1 MFGALRYVLAVMVV
15 AQHVWA
21 PFHNWSGVYAVFG
34 FYVVSGYLMALVLNE
49 VYPFTPGGTLR
60 FLLNRALRIYAPYL
74 VALAFAAWVAA
85 AHPLVAGKI
94 DPAMVLPANRDQWLA
109 NLLVLGLVPE
119 YIPRL
124 ISVAWSLRVELVM
137 YGLMA
142 VGLARGLR
150 ATLLWYA
157 ASLGY
162 TLFFVLSGA
171 PFDERYYT
179 VQAASLPF
187 ALGALAYHLRP
198 RLTWRRHLPL
208 AATLFALNWGVAHLF
223 GKIGTDY
230 GMYLSLLVSVY
241 LVAVLRSPPAGVP
254 SWLTRADRWLG
265 NLSYPIFLLHW
276 PIAVAVAV
284 DQGLAPRPS
293 WDLFLA
299 ALPPVHAAA
308 LALWLAVEWPLS
320 RLRSRVRGRSVETA
334 DLGQGREQQVLP
346 ADQHGRGRQRPP
358 RTARGARPHPD
369 RVPAGG

>member
-1 MFGALRYVLAVMVV
+1 MFGALRYVLAIMVV

-85 AHPLVAGKI
+85 EHPLVAGKV
-94 DPAMVLPANRDQWLA
+94 DPAMVLPANRDEWAA
-109 NLLVLGLVPE
+109 NLLILGLVPE

-124 ISVAWSLRVELVM
+124 LSIAWSLRVELVM

-162 TLFFVLSGA
+162 TLFFVLSAA
-171 PFDERYYT
+171 PFEERYYT
-179 VQAASLPF
+179 VQAAALPF

-198 RLTWRRHLPL
+198 RLTWRRHLPV
-208 AATLFALNWGVAHLF
+208 AATLFVLNWAVAHLF
-223 GKIGTDY
+223 GPIGTDY

-254 SWLTRADRWLG
+254 VWLTRADRWLG

-276 PIAVAVAV
+276 P
-284 DQGLAPRPS
+284 
-293 WDLFLA
+293 
-299 ALPPVHAAA
+299 
-308 LALWLAVEWPLS
+308 
-320 RLRSRVRGRSVETA
+320 
-334 DLGQGREQQVLP
+334 
-346 ADQHGRGRQRPP
+346 
-358 RTARGARPHPD
+358 
-369 RVPAGG
+369 

>member
-1 MFGALRYVLAVMVV
+1 MFGTLRYTLAVMVV
-15 AQHVWA
+15 AQHLWA

-49 VYPFTPGGTLR
+49 VYPYTPGGTLR

-85 AHPLVAGKI
+85 ENPVVAGKV
-94 DPAMVLPANRDQWLA
+94 DPAMVVPTNRDEWLA
-109 NLLVLGLVPE
+109 NLLILGLVPE

-150 ATLLWYA
+150 ATLLWYG

-162 TLFFVLSGA
+162 TLFFVLSAA
-171 PFDERYYT
+171 PFEERYYT

-187 ALGALAYHLRP
+187 ALGALAYHMRP

-208 AATLFALNWGVAHLF
+208 AGTLFALNWAFAHLF
-223 GKIGTDY
+223 GTVGTDY

-241 LVAVLRSPPAGVP
+241 LVAVLRSPPDGVP
-254 SWLTRADRWLG
+254 PWLIRADRWLG
-265 NLSYPIFLLHW
+265 NLSYPVFLLHW
-276 PIAVAVAV
+276 PIAALIAAT
-284 DQGLAPRPS
+284 QGLAPRPS
-293 WDLFLA
+293 WGLFLA
-299 ALPPVHAAA
+299 ALPAVHVAAV
-308 LALWLAVEWPLS
+308 ALWLGVEWPIGW
-320 RLRSRVRGRSVETA
+320 LRARVRGRSVEPA
-334 DLGQGREQQVLP
+334 GAGQRREQQVLP
-346 ADQHGRGRQRPP
+346 SDQHSRRRERAP
-358 RTARGARPHPD
+358 RAVGGAGARPQ
-369 RVPAGG
+369 RVAAGR

>member
-1 MFGALRYVLAVMVV
+1 VFGALRYVLAVMVV

-85 AHPLVAGKI
+85 EHPLVAGKV
-94 DPAMVLPANRDQWLA
+94 DPAMVLPANRDEWVT
-109 NLLVLGLVPE
+109 NLLILGLVPE

-124 ISVAWSLRVELVM
+124 ISVSWSLRVELVM

-142 VGLARGLR
+142 LGLARGLR

-162 TLFFVLSGA
+162 TLFFVLSAA
-171 PFDERYYT
+171 PFEERYYT
-179 VQAASLPF
+179 VQAAALPF

-208 AATLFALNWGVAHLF
+208 AAALFALNWGVAHLF
-223 GKIGTDY
+223 GTIGTDY
-230 GMYLSLLVSVY
+230 GMYMSLLVSVY

-254 SWLTRADRWLG
+254 LWLTRADRWLG

-276 PIAVAVAV
+276 PIAALVAAT
-284 DQGLAPRPS
+284 QGLAPRPS
-293 WDLFLA
+293 WTLFVA
-299 ALPPVHAAA
+299 ALPLVHLAA
-308 LALWLAVEWPLS
+308 LALWLAVEWPLAW
-320 RLRSRVRGRSVETA
+320 LRSRVRGRSVEPA
-334 DLGQGREQQVLP
+334 SPGQRREQQVLP
-346 ADQHGRGRQRPP
+346 ADKDGRSRQRPP
-358 RTARGARPHPD
+358 GTARGPGPRPQ
-369 RVPAGG
+369 RVPAGR